1 MRSIIRLNV
10 RSGASGPLTAILGV
24 LILASAGNAQT
35 ILNVE
40 RFQMDEV
47 EELHVGVSLSGSAQ
61 FGNTEVVNVRGEGIV
76 GYRATQGGGRHW
88 PRIIFG
94 GSYLRQR
101 GQAAILDNR
110 FVQLRYSY
118 LLSERWSTFH
128 FVQLQRNQTLLLRER
143 ELLGS
148 GLRAVV
154 ASGERT
160 SFDLGTGLMI
170 EREVRE
176 AEALGPGDAA
186 RVRMW
191 RVTNMGVLT
200 HELPSGARLVSI
212 TYFQPG
218 VRTPADFRLLSEVGL
233 RAPVTAAL
241 GLTLSGNWRHDSR
254 PPAVLRANDI
264 GVNVGLSIDV
274 R

>member
-1 MRSIIRLNV
+1 MRKVIRCNV
-10 RSGASGPLTAILGV
+10 RPMAWGPLTGV
-24 LILASAGNAQT
+24 ALAALLLASGAHAQT

-47 EELHVGVSLSGSAQ
+47 EEFHAGISLSGSAQ
-61 FGNTEVVNVRGEGIV
+61 FGNTEVVNVRGEGIM
-76 GYRATQGGGRHW
+76 GYRAVEGRHW

-101 GQAAILDNR
+101 GQPAILDNR

-118 LLSERWSTFH
+118 RLSDRWSTFH
-128 FVQLQRNQTLLLRER
+128 FVQMQRNQTLLLRER

-154 ASGERT
+154 ARGEHT
-160 SFDLGTGLMI
+160 SLDLGTGLMF
-170 EREVRE
+170 EREVLE
-176 AEALGPGDAA
+176 SQALGPGDQA
-186 RVRMW
+186 RVRTV

-200 HELPSGARLVSI
+200 HELPSGSRLVSI

-218 VRTPADFRLLSEVGL
+218 LRTPADFRLLSELGL
-233 RAPVTAAL
+233 RAPVTTVL

-254 PPAVLRANDI
+254 PPAALRANDI

>member
-1 MRSIIRLNV
+1 MAAVLA
-10 RSGASGPLTAILGV
+10 GALL
-24 LILASAGNAQT
+24 LASDADAQT

-40 RFQMDEV
+40 RFQMEEV
-47 EELHVGVSLSGSAQ
+47 EEFHVGVSLSGSAQ
-61 FGNTEVVNVRGEGIV
+61 FGNTEVVNLRSEGIV
-76 GYRATQGGGRHW
+76 GYRAVEGRHW

-101 GQAAILDNR
+101 GRAAILDNR

-118 LLSERWSTFH
+118 RLSDRWSTFH

-154 ASGERT
+154 ARGERT
-160 SFDLGTGLMI
+160 SLDLGTGVMI
-170 EREVRE
+170 EREVLE
-176 AEALGPGDAA
+176 ADAVGPGDQA
-186 RVRMW
+186 RVQTLRA
-191 RVTNMGVLT
+191 TNMGVLT
-200 HELPSGARLVSI
+200 YQLPSGARLVSI
-212 TYFQPG
+212 TYFQP
-218 VRTPADFRLLSEVGL
+218 RLETPADFRLLSELGL
-233 RAPVTAAL
+233 RAPVTTVL

-254 PPAVLRANDI
+254 PPGALRANDI
-264 GVNVGLSIDV
+264 GMNVGLSIDV